1 MRLVLFG
8 PPGAGKGTQ
17 SLLLKDRFGLDIIS
31 TGNLIRTAIAEETA
45 LGNVAKEL
53 VHAGQLVPDELVRD
67 LANESMADHM
77 FDRFILDGYP
87 RTTTQA
93 TWLQDF
99 LHAYK
104 SPLEAV
110 ISLKVSDQV
119 IVDRLSNRRINR
131 VTGESYHLIYH
142 PPPADLDPDLIIRRK
157 DDAPESVLARLETY
171 RRETQPVE
179 EYFRSEGVLVE
190 VSGEG
195 HVDEIFERVLASV
208 ERFAELEL
216 VSAV

>member
-17 SLLLKDRFGLDIIS
+17 SLLLKERFGLAIIS
-31 TGNLIRTAIAEETA
+31 TGNLIRTAIQDETP
-45 LGNVAKEL
+45 LGHLAKEY
-53 VHAGQLVPDELVRD
+53 VHSGGLVPDELVRD
-67 LANESMADHM
+67 LANESMADNK
-77 FDRFILDGYP
+77 FNRFILDGYP
-87 RTTTQA
+87 RTVTQA

-104 SPLEAV
+104 APLEAV
-110 ISLKVSDQV
+110 VSLKVSDEV
-119 IVDRLSNRRINR
+119 VVDRLSNRRINR
-131 VTGESYHLIYH
+131 ITGESYHLKYH
-142 PPPADLDPDLIIRRK
+142 PPPADLDPEMIVQRE
-157 DDAPESVLARLETY
+157 DDAPDAVLARLATY

-179 EYFRSEGVLVE
+179 EYFRSAGCLVE

-195 HVDEIFERVLASV
+195 DVSEIFERILSSV

-216 VSAV
+216 V